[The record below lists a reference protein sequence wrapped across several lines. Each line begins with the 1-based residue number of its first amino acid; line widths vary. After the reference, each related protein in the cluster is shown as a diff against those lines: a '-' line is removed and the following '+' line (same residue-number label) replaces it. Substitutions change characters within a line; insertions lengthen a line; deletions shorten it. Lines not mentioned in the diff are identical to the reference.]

1 MVEKVTGSIFTR
13 YEKSAR
19 SQQGMAI
26 WRDEAFLYY
35 HGGSC
40 DVMDLKEKKIVGHFL
55 PESYTG
61 EGSGDPYINHANQ
74 ALFLSKPERGEQYP
88 PIYITAG
95 NDGGRD
101 EEGYYGRCVVEQ
113 IHKENERY
121 SSVLRQTI
129 ILSGNDTYGP
139 KDLYEAPCWGW
150 PSFLPDDEKK
160 VLYIVSARYRTKL
173 REYDSKNAYI
183 ITTFPMPEIT
193 KEKVILTKKD
203 ILDQFVTDYDI
214 GETQAGM
221 VYHGKIYYTFGFGR
235 ADFPNGMRIFDL
247 KQRKITGRY
256 DFGESVFRNEEI
268 EACGVY
274 NGELLCN
281 TNKGG
286 IYVVGAMNN
295 GDCTIS

>member
-26 WRDEAFLYY
+26 WRDEA
-35 HGGSC
+35 SC

-113 IHKENERY
+113 IHKD
-121 SSVLRQTI
+121 I
-129 ILSGNDTYGP
+129 
-139 KDLYEAPCWGW
+139 
-150 PSFLPDDEKK
+150 
-160 VLYIVSARYRTKL
+160 VLY
-173 REYDSKNAYI
+173 
-183 ITTFPMPEIT
+183 
-193 KEKVILTKKD
+193 
-203 ILDQFVTDYDI
+203 
-214 GETQAGM
+214 
-221 VYHGKIYYTFGFGR
+221 FGR
-235 ADFPNGMRIFDL
+235 QLFYPETIPMDQRICMKLPVGDGLLFFQMM
-247 KQRKITGRY
+247 KRKCCI
-256 DFGESVFRNEEI
+256 
-268 EACGVY
+268 
-274 NGELLCN
+274 
-281 TNKGG
+281 
-286 IYVVGAMNN
+286 
-295 GDCTIS
+295 

>member
-95 NDGGRD
+95 IDGGRD

-183 ITTFPMPEIT
+183 ITTFPLPEIT

-214 GETQAGM
+214 GATQAGM
-221 VYHGKIYYTFGFGR
+221 VYHGKIY
-235 ADFPNGMRIFDL
+235 
-247 KQRKITGRY
+247 
-256 DFGESVFRNEEI
+256 
-268 EACGVY
+268 
-274 NGELLCN
+274 
-281 TNKGG
+281 
-286 IYVVGAMNN
+286 
-295 GDCTIS
+295 

>member
-101 EEGYYGRCVVEQ
+101 EEVYYGR
-113 IHKENERY
+113 
-121 SSVLRQTI
+121 
-129 ILSGNDTYGP
+129 
-139 KDLYEAPCWGW
+139 
-150 PSFLPDDEKK
+150 
-160 VLYIVSARYRTKL
+160 
-173 REYDSKNAYI
+173 
-183 ITTFPMPEIT
+183 
-193 KEKVILTKKD
+193 
-203 ILDQFVTDYDI
+203 
-214 GETQAGM
+214 
-221 VYHGKIYYTFGFGR
+221 YY
-235 ADFPNGMRIFDL
+235 N
-247 KQRKITGRY
+247 
-256 DFGESVFRNEEI
+256 
-268 EACGVY
+268 
-274 NGELLCN
+274 
-281 TNKGG
+281 
-286 IYVVGAMNN
+286 
-295 GDCTIS
+295 